1 MFAQVKK
8 CIDNNDIKGLR
19 YVFYDSLDVDPTFE
33 KYRADY
39 EICKGIQ
46 GFFEPYT
53 ELTPL
58 SESRGSW
65 DLNYWY
71 SLKRDLEKNFSLKRF
86 EHMRTVATVVFAQ
99 KSKQLEEDRRIERL
113 RRENAQ
119 KYAQDRAKEI
129 SQWQSAGYNV
139 PSQPEQQKNNITPPP
154 KPVGNGAV
162 SPVVHKT
169 QQQLEDERIE
179 RRRREL
185 AQNNA
190 QDRAKENSQQQSTGY
205 NTQSSDPDI
214 KKAVGI
220 VLGVVA
226 VGAVATIILV
236 NLL

>member
-58 SESRGSW
+58 SENRGSW

-99 KSKQLEEDRRIERL
+99 KSKQLEEDRRRIERL

-119 KYAQDRAKEI
+119 KYTQTQAKENH

-139 PSQPEQQKNNITPPP
+139 PSQQKNNIAPSP

-162 SPVVHKT
+162 SPVGHKT

-179 RRRREL
+179 SLRRE
-185 AQNNA
+185 NA
-190 QDRAKENSQQQSTGY
+190 QKYAQDQAKENSQQQSAGY
-205 NTQSSDPDI
+205 NTQNSNSDI

>member
-58 SESRGSW
+58 SENRSSW

-86 EHMRTVATVVFAQ
+86 EHMRTVATVVFVQ

-113 RRENAQ
+113 RRENAL

-139 PSQPEQQKNNITPPP
+139 PSQQKNNIAPSP
-154 KPVGNGAV
+154 KPSGSGAV
-162 SPVVHKT
+162 SPVVPKS

-179 RRRREL
+179 RLRREKE
-185 AQNNA
+185 QKYA

-205 NTQSSDPDI
+205 NTQSSNSDI

>member
-58 SESRGSW
+58 SENRGSW

-99 KSKQLEEDRRIERL
+99 KLK
-113 RRENAQ
+113 
-119 KYAQDRAKEI
+119 
-129 SQWQSAGYNV
+129 
-139 PSQPEQQKNNITPPP
+139 
-154 KPVGNGAV
+154 
-162 SPVVHKT
+162 
-169 QQQLEDERIE
+169 QLEDERIE
-179 RRRREL
+179 RLRREY
-185 AQNNA
+185 AQKNV
-190 QDRAKENSQQQSTGY
+190 QSQAKENSQQQSAGY
-205 NTQSSDPDI
+205 STQNSNSDI

>member
-53 ELTPL
+53 ELMPL
-58 SESRGSW
+58 SENRGSW

-99 KSKQLEEDRRIERL
+99 KLKQLEEERNERL

-119 KYAQDRAKEI
+119 KYTQSQAKENH
-129 SQWQSAGYNV
+129 SQWQSAGNNIG
-139 PSQPEQQKNNITPPP
+139 SQQKNNITPSP
-154 KPVGNGAV
+154 KPSGSSAV
-162 SPVVHKT
+162 SPAGYKS

-179 RRRREL
+179 RMRREN
-185 AQNNA
+185 AQKYA

-205 NTQSSDPDI
+205 NTQNSNSDI

>member
-58 SESRGSW
+58 SENRGSW

-119 KYAQDRAKEI
+119 KYTQSQAKENH
-129 SQWQSAGYNV
+129 SQWQSAENNIG
-139 PSQPEQQKNNITPPP
+139 SQQKNNIAPSP
-154 KPVGNGAV
+154 KPSGSSAV
-162 SPVVHKT
+162 SPVGHKT
-169 QQQLEDERIE
+169 QQQLENERIE
-179 RRRREL
+179 RLRRENE
-185 AQNNA
+185 QKYA
-190 QDRAKENSQQQSTGY
+190 QDRAKENLQQQSNGY
-205 NTQSSDPDI
+205 NTQSSNSDI

>member
-46 GFFEPYT
+46 GFFEPYR
-53 ELTPL
+53 ELMPL
-58 SESRGSW
+58 SENRGNW

-99 KSKQLEEDRRIERL
+99 KSKQLEEERLKRISKEIEKRNAQDRAKEISQWQSAGNNIGSQQKSNITPPPKPAGSSAVSPVGYKSQQQLEDERIERK

-119 KYAQDRAKEI
+119 KYAQDRAKEN
-129 SQWQSAGYNV
+129 SQQQSAGYN
-139 PSQPEQQKNNITPPP
+139 
-154 KPVGNGAV
+154 
-162 SPVVHKT
+162 T
-169 QQQLEDERIE
+169 Q
-179 RRRREL
+179 
-185 AQNNA
+185 
-190 QDRAKENSQQQSTGY
+190 NSNS
-205 NTQSSDPDI
+205 DI

>member
-58 SESRGSW
+58 SENRGSW

-99 KSKQLEEDRRIERL
+99 KSKQLEDERIERMRRENAQKYAQDL
-113 RRENAQ
+113 AKEISQRQSAGYNVPSQQKSNITPPPKPVGSGAVSPVGHKTQQQLEDERIERMRRENAQ
-119 KYAQDRAKEI
+119 KYAQDRAKEN
-129 SQWQSAGYNV
+129 SQQQSAGYN
-139 PSQPEQQKNNITPPP
+139 
-154 KPVGNGAV
+154 
-162 SPVVHKT
+162 T
-169 QQQLEDERIE
+169 Q
-179 RRRREL
+179 
-185 AQNNA
+185 
-190 QDRAKENSQQQSTGY
+190 NSNS
-205 NTQSSDPDI
+205 DI

>member
-53 ELTPL
+53 ELMPL
-58 SESRGSW
+58 SENRGSW

-99 KSKQLEEDRRIERL
+99 KLKQLEENRRIERL
-113 RRENAQ
+113 HRENAQ
-119 KYAQDRAKEI
+119 KYTQSQAKENH
-129 SQWQSAGYNV
+129 SQWQSAG
-139 PSQPEQQKNNITPPP
+139 NNI
-154 KPVGNGAV
+154 V
-162 SPVVHKT
+162 S
-169 QQQLEDERIE
+169 QQQLENERIE
-179 RRRREL
+179 RVRREL
-185 AQNNA
+185 AQKNV
-190 QDRAKENSQQQSTGY
+190 QSQAKENSQQQSAGY
-205 NTQSSDPDI
+205 NTQNSNSDI

>member
-46 GFFEPYT
+46 GFFEPYR
-53 ELTPL
+53 ELMPL
-58 SESRGSW
+58 SENRGNW

-99 KSKQLEEDRRIERL
+99 KSKQLEEERL
-113 RRENAQ
+113 KRRNKEIEKRNAQ
-119 KYAQDRAKEI
+119 SKEEN
-129 SQWQSAGYNV
+129 SQRHSTGYNV
-139 PSQPEQQKNNITPPP
+139 PSQPEQQKNNITPLP
-154 KPVGNGAV
+154 KPVGSGAV
-162 SPVVHKT
+162 PPVVPKSK
-169 QQQLEDERIE
+169 QEMENERLERKS
-179 RRRREL
+179 REI
-185 AQNNA
+185 AQKYA

-226 VGAVATIILV
+226 VGAVVTIILV

>member
-53 ELTPL
+53 ELMPL
-58 SESRGSW
+58 SENRGSW

-99 KSKQLEEDRRIERL
+99 KLKQLEDERIERM

-119 KYAQDRAKEI
+119 KYAQDRAKEN
-129 SQWQSAGYNV
+129 SQWQSAGNNIG
-139 PSQPEQQKNNITPPP
+139 SQQKNNITPSP
-154 KPVGNGAV
+154 KPSGSSAV
-162 SPVVHKT
+162 SPAGYKS

-179 RRRREL
+179 RKRREN
-185 AQNNA
+185 AQKYA
-190 QDRAKENSQQQSTGY
+190 QDRAKENSQQQSAGY
-205 NTQSSDPDI
+205 NTQNSNSDI